1 MREFTLLIGQ
11 ISFIALL
18 QTVLSLLMKELP
30 EHVWIIKTACLMGS
44 LYLLLQFVF
53 GYLLAEISVFMPFPL

>member
-18 QTVLSLLMKELP
+18 QTVLSMLMKEMP